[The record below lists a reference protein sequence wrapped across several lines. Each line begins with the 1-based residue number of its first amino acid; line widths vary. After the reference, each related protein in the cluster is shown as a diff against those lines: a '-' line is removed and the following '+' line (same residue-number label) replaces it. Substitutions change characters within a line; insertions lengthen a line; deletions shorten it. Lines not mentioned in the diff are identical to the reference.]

1 MWFDLLF
8 YIWVV
13 VDFFSSPGI
22 PARLTS
28 IPVGFPQCLCSYP
41 RISRRFRGKSV
52 IPRRVHISR
61 VNSVIK
67 LNTREL
73 WRDLIVM
80 TDVDCCRWRSIW
92 NIAADWR
99 PHLSRMWH
107 HWLLNFSCYAMHER
121 DPAIMQC
128 LSVCV
133 SVFVTFVDCVKTN
146 KHIFKMF
153 SPSGSQALLFFCTKW
168 HGNILTRT
176 PLTGA
181 SNSGGI
187 GRNHDSEPR
196 LYLVSLYR

>member
-22 PARLTS
+22 AARLTS

-80 TDVDCCRWRSIW
+80 TDVDCCRWRSVW

-107 HWLLNFSCYAMHER
+107 HWLLNFSRYAMHER

-133 SVFVTFVDCVKTN
+133 CPSSSRSWIASKRINISSKCFHRQVAAKPFYFSVPN
-146 KHIFKMF
+146 GMAIF
-153 SPSGSQALLFFCTKW
+153 W
-168 HGNILTRT
+168 R
-176 PLTGA
+176 
-181 SNSGGI
+181 
-187 GRNHDSEPR
+187 EPP
-196 LYLVSLYR
+196 